1 MATLTIGQ
9 GIQSALSHFALYGLA
24 LLCDEQWPGEVRIR
38 WTNERDSKGELFVPN
53 ANEAEVSD
61 LLLGY
66 AEKLS
71 EPDAWPQ
78 IRKLYGGKKGR
89 VERAPF
95 SPRFQPIDHVAY
107 TDDWS
112 EHQAIRLRTLDACIQ
127 TADFVSLQWIVG
139 LGEAAY
145 WRCDLKNKR
154 PDEGASRWE
163 MKTRNRGEEFVKNR
177 LSPMVKELSTW
188 TNARVLNGITGRC
201 IDDALGK
208 QKPDSRTSTGLT
220 SPAPTDVA
228 LAFAG
233 LIGIALFPLAHNT
246 SGLSITPC
254 AWRTSDLHP
263 RNIVLPIPTEPL
275 SLGRMRNILTS
286 EAMATMVERYGSET
300 LNADTSETFDVTVDA
315 SASWLCARGVTACMV
330 FPISK
335 TGSDSAPERQIQRGQ
350 IKLL

>member
-38 WTNERDSKGELFVPN
+38 WTEERESKAELSIPN
-53 ANEAEVSD
+53 VSEAEVAD
-61 LLLGY
+61 LLLAY
-66 AEKLS
+66 ARKLS
-71 EPDAWPQ
+71 EPNAWPQ
-78 IRKLYGGKKGR
+78 IRKFYGSEKSR
-89 VERAPF
+89 AERAPF
-95 SPRFQPIDHVAY
+95 SPRFKPIDHVAN
-107 TDDWS
+107 TDDWRD
-112 EHQAIRLRTLDACIQ
+112 HQAFRLRALDACIQ

-163 MKTRNRGEEFVKNR
+163 MKTRNKGEEFVKDR
-177 LSPMVKELSTW
+177 LGPMVKELSTW
-188 TNARVLNGITGRC
+188 SNAKVLEGITGRS
-201 IDDALGK
+201 IDDSLGK
-208 QKPDSRTSTGLT
+208 QKLDSRTSTGLT

-233 LIGIALFPLAHNT
+233 LLGIALFPLAHNT

-263 RNIVLPIPTEPL
+263 RKIVLPIPTEPL
-275 SLGRMRNILTS
+275 SLGRIRNILTS
-286 EAMATMVERYGSET
+286 EAMATMVEHYGSEG
-300 LNADTSETFDVTVDA
+300 LNTDTSETFDVTVDA
-315 SASWLCARGVTACMV
+315 STTWLRARGITACSV
-330 FPISK
+330 FPILK
-335 TGSDSAPERQIQRGQ
+335 AGSDSAPERQIQRGQ
-350 IKLL
+350 VKLL

>member
-24 LLCDEQWPGEVRIR
+24 LLCDEQWPGEVRMQ
-38 WTNERDSKGELFVPN
+38 WTKEQDSKAELFVPN
-53 ANEAEVSD
+53 ASEAEVAD
-61 LLLGY
+61 LLLEY
-66 AEKLS
+66 ARKLS
-71 EPDAWPQ
+71 EPDAWTQ
-78 IRKLYGGKKGR
+78 VRKLYGGKKGR
-89 VERAPF
+89 VELAPF
-95 SPRFQPIDHVAY
+95 SPRFQTIDHVKY
-107 TDDWS
+107 PNDWT
-112 EHQAIRLRTLDACIQ
+112 EHQTLRLHALNACTQ
-127 TADFVSLQWIVG
+127 SKDFISLQWIAG

-145 WRCDLKNKR
+145 WRCDIKEPE

-163 MKTRNRGEEFVKNR
+163 MKTRNSGQEFVQHR

-188 TNARVLNGITGRC
+188 SNARILDGITGQS

-315 SASWLCARGVTACMV
+315 SAGWLCTRGVTACMV

-335 TGSDSAPERQIQRGQ
+335 TGSVSAPERQIQRGQ
-350 IKLL
+350 VKLL